1 MGATEGLGEGSS
13 ASSALPPPPAL
24 QRLRGPADLAG
35 ELAELERERAA
46 CQGRRA
52 RRPWELFRDRAL
64 RRQVASLVVL
74 GGVMEL
80 CGNDAV
86 SSPRQAQVAG
96 ERGGGRGWSGV
107 QEGDGAP
114 RPLAPPP
121 HPTPT
126 AGVRLCV
133 SSVQPGADSPREGP
147 VRLHRDRGLRA
158 AGGAAQRESASGMT
172 PHPPALRRTLAGAGP
187 RGAGPPGTAGLGA
200 KPLTLQVAMLKYGEL
215 ASAYRAPSLPGTP
228 TTILRWGN

>member
-24 QRLRGPADLAG
+24 QRLRGPADLAE

-74 GGVMEL
+74 GGAVEL

-86 SSPRQAQVAG
+86 SSLGQAGVGG
-96 ERGGGRGWSGV
+96 ERGGGRAGG
-107 QEGDGAP
+107 EGRCASAS
-114 RPLAPPP
+114 RPSPPP
-121 HPTPT
+121 PRQVYAYASAVFSQARIPPEKVQYAAIGTGCCELL
-126 AGVRLCV
+126 AALLSV
-133 SSVQPGADSPREGP
+133 S
-147 VRLHRDRGLRA
+147 L
-158 AGGAAQRESASGMT
+158 
-172 PHPPALRRTLAGAGP
+172 
-187 RGAGPPGTAGLGA
+187 PPG
-200 KPLTLQVAMLKYGEL
+200 
-215 ASAYRAPSLPGTP
+215 
-228 TTILRWGN
+228 